1 MKQDR
6 TEFEEICLSRGVNG
20 ALEYLYNEIL
30 KLKAPQPEPVEDIQP
45 ITEVEE
51 DKGVFRG

>member
-30 KLKAPQPEPVEDIQP
+30 KLKAPAVEPSTDIQP
-45 ITEVEE
+45 IIEDEA